1 MKLEKKRWIILAVN
15 CLINLCIGSLYA
27 WSVFSSP
34 LASHINELHGLA
46 GNAALTAVSL
56 SIVFTTANG
65 VGPITMIFGGSIND
79 KLGPRWVI
87 FIGGLLF
94 GLGMFCAG
102 MASSIPALVVTFGLG
117 CGLGMGLVY
126 GCTVNNSVKL
136 FPDKRGMVGGI
147 VTATYGLS
155 SVIVAPAAQSLIAA
169 TSVSTSLRIF
179 GIIFVVIICGGSF
192 LVDKCPEGWVPEG
205 YQTGNGT
212 AVEVTDKNYREML
225 KDINFYLMITMLMC
239 GAFSGL
245 MIISQASPMAQ
256 KVVSTT
262 ASTAAMCVSILSLF
276 NVGGRILAG
285 LLSDRIG
292 SVNTLKLTYFI
303 AITGMIIL
311 SRCSEGTLI
320 LFITGFALV
329 GLCFGSIMG
338 VFPGFTANQFG
349 PKNNS
354 MNYGIMFIGFAL
366 AGLFGPGI
374 AGNIFNSTGSYNNA
388 FLLAIILSGLGIVLT
403 FVYQKK
409 NTNL

>member
-1 MKLEKKRWIILAVN
+1 MNLEKRRWLILVIN

-34 LASHINELHGLA
+34 LASKINEVNGFV
-46 GNAALTAVSL
+46 GNAAVTAVSL
-56 SIVFTTANG
+56 AIVFTIANG

-79 KLGPRWVI
+79 KLGPKWVI

-94 GLGMFCAG
+94 GSGMYF
-102 MASSIPALVVTFGLG
+102 ASIATSIITLIFTYSLG
-117 CGLGMGLVY
+117 CGLGMGLIY

-136 FPDKRGMVGGI
+136 FPDKRGLIGGI

-155 SVIVAPAAQSLIAA
+155 SVIVAPVAQKLITM
-169 TSVSTSLRIF
+169 TSVSTTLKIF
-179 GIIFVVIICGGSF
+179 GIIFVIIICGGSF
-192 LVDKCPEGWVPEG
+192 LVEKCPDGWVPEG
-205 YQTGNGT
+205 F
-212 AVEVTDKNYREML
+212 EVKNNNNNSVVNKNYKEML
-225 KDINFYLMITMLMC
+225 KDINFYLMIIMLMC

-245 MIISQASPMAQ
+245 MIISQASPMAV
-256 KVVSTT
+256 KVVNTS
-262 ASTAAMCVSILSLF
+262 AATAAICVSVLSLF
-276 NVGGRILAG
+276 NVGGRVLAG
-285 LLSDRIG
+285 LLSDKIG
-292 SVNTLKLTYFI
+292 SVNTLTLTYII

-311 SRCSEGTLI
+311 TRCSEGTLI

-338 VFPGFTANQFG
+338 VFPAFTANQFG

-374 AGNIFNSTGSYNNA
+374 AGSIVVKTNSYNNA
-388 FLLAIILSGLGIVLT
+388 FILAMSLSLLGIILT
-403 FVYQKK
+403 FVYRKL
-409 NTNL
+409 NTNN